1 MSFMSD
7 DEESQG
13 GRVFF
18 SSAGRSLEEEDE
30 IELLS
35 VGVDIGSST
44 SHLVFSRI
52 KLEARDSR
60 YVVIAREV
68 LHESDILLT
77 PYRDA
82 ETIDSEALGSFIDAQ
97 YRRAD
102 ISSDAID
109 TGALILTGV
118 AVRRKN
124 ARSIGEL
131 FAKQAGKFVAVSAGD
146 SLETTM
152 AAYGSG
158 AANHSQ
164 TVGAVMN
171 VDIGGG
177 TSKIAIC
184 ENGKVV
190 DLTAVDVGARLVAFD
205 ADGRVSRIE
214 EAGKRFAAELGIP
227 LKLGETLTPE
237 HRQAMAKRMAERL
250 FEVMK
255 LGRLSKE
262 TGELLRLD
270 ALSYRGI
277 VQAVTFS
284 GGVSEFVYGYE
295 TTNFGDL
302 GPLLAAEIR
311 AKIENWGPKLM
322 EPVEGIR
329 ATVIGASQ
337 YTIQVSGSTIFVSPA
352 DILPQRNVP
361 VIAPELPLE
370 EEEVDPKVLAQA
382 IEGALKRLDL
392 VDSDNPVALCFRW
405 QGSATF
411 QRLNNFC
418 KGAIEGFKPLIARGL
433 PLVLVSEGDVGGL
446 LGIHCKEEL
455 KVATP
460 IISIDGI
467 ELKEF
472 DFIDIG
478 AMLPAS
484 GAVPVVIKSLI
495 FPATQA
501 VGRAYEQA

>member
-1 MSFMSD
+1 MS
-7 DEESQG
+7 EEAQG
-13 GRVFF
+13 GRIFF

-30 IELLS
+30 IVLLS

-52 KLEARDSR
+52 TLEARDSR
-60 YVVIAREV
+60 YVVINREV
-68 LHESDILLT
+68 LYESGILLT
-77 PYRDA
+77 PYKDG
-82 ETIDSEALGSFIDAQ
+82 ETIDSDALGAFIAAQ
-97 YRRAD
+97 YEKAD
-102 ISSDAID
+102 VKPDAID

-124 ARSIGEL
+124 ARAIGEL
-131 FAKQAGKFVAVSAGD
+131 FAAQAGKFVAVSAGD
-146 SLETTM
+146 NLETTM

-158 AANHSQ
+158 AAAKSEADRS
-164 TVGAVMN
+164 TVMN

-177 TSKIAIC
+177 TSKIALC
-184 ENGKVV
+184 SDGKVV
-190 DLTAVDVGARLVAFD
+190 DLTAVDIGARLVAVD
-205 ADGRVSRIE
+205 DQNRIVRIE
-214 EAGKRFAAELGIP
+214 ESGKRFAAELGI
-227 LKLGETLTPE
+227 TLAIGQTLSVD
-237 HRQAMAKRMAERL
+237 QMKAMADRMADRL

-255 LGRLSKE
+255 LGALSKE
-262 TGELLRLD
+262 TAGLLRLEPM
-270 ALSYRGI
+270 AYKGQ
-277 VQAVTFS
+277 VQAVSFS

-295 TTNFGDL
+295 TTSFGDL
-302 GPLLAAEIR
+302 GPYLAAAIR
-311 AKIENWGPKLM
+311 ARVDGWGPTLI

-337 YTIQVSGSTIFVSPA
+337 YTIQVSGSTIFVTPQ

-361 VIAPELPLE
+361 VIAPVLDLDGET
-370 EEEVDPKVLAQA
+370 VDPDGVAKD
-382 IEGALKRLDL
+382 IEGALRRLDL
-392 VDSDNPVALCFRW
+392 LESASPVALCFRW

-411 QRLNNFC
+411 QRLHAFC
-418 KGAIEGFKPLIARGL
+418 QGAVKGFKPLLDAGH

-455 KVATP
+455 KLASPV
-460 IISIDGI
+460 ISIDGV

-472 DFIDIG
+472 DYVDIG

-495 FPATQA
+495 FPTTTA
-501 VGRAYEQA
+501 VGREFETTKG

>member
-1 MSFMSD
+1 MN
-7 DEESQG
+7 DEEAQG
-13 GRVFF
+13 GRIFF
-18 SSAGRSLEEEDE
+18 SSAGRSLEQEDE

-60 YVVIAREV
+60 YVVIGREV
-68 LHESDILLT
+68 LHESQILLT
-77 PYRDA
+77 PYKDE
-82 ETIDSEALGSFIDAQ
+82 ETIDSDALGAFIDAQ
-97 YRRAD
+97 YRAAD
-102 ISSDAID
+102 VTADQID

-124 ARSIGEL
+124 ARAIGEL

-146 SLETTM
+146 NLETTM

-158 AANHSQ
+158 AAARSEGLA
-164 TVGAVMN
+164 GAVMN
-171 VDIGGG
+171 VDVGGG
-177 TSKIAIC
+177 TSKIAVC
-184 ENGKVV
+184 LGGKVV
-190 DLTAVDVGARLVAFD
+190 DLTALDVGARLVAFD
-205 ADGRVSRIE
+205 EAGRITRIE
-214 EAGKRFAAELGIP
+214 EAGRRFAAELGAT
-227 LKLGETLTPE
+227 LKLGEILPE
-237 HRQAMAKRMAERL
+237 EMRRRIAERMAERL
-250 FEVMK
+250 FEAMRLGK
-255 LGRLSKE
+255 LSAE
-262 TGELLRLD
+262 TAGLLRLD
-270 ALSYRGI
+270 RLSFDGQI
-277 VQAVTFS
+277 EAVTFS

-295 TTNFGDL
+295 SCSFGDL
-302 GPLLAAEIR
+302 GPLLAAAIR
-311 AKIENWGPKLM
+311 ARVDAWGPKLL

-337 YTIQVSGSTIFVSPA
+337 YTIQVSGSTIFVAPP

-361 VIAPELPLE
+361 VIAPDMALDGE
-370 EEEVDPKVLAQA
+370 EIDAAAVARA
-382 IEGALKRLDL
+382 IGGALKRLDL
-392 VDSDNPVALCFRW
+392 LESASPVALCFRW

-411 QRLNNFC
+411 QRLHAFC
-418 KGAIEGFKPLIARGL
+418 RGAVEGFRPLLALGH

-455 KVATP
+455 KLKSPV
-460 IISIDGI
+460 ISIDGV

-472 DFIDIG
+472 DYVDIG

-495 FPATQA
+495 FPSTAA
-501 VGRAYEQA
+501 VGRAYETAKA